1 MIAVRS
7 AWSSASSRQMAP
19 ICMSPAL
26 QHDAPA
32 DRAALEQG
40 VTFRS
45 LRERQDAPDARRD
58 RLGGEEMERGV
69 HVLEGRVAGT
79 GDADAPHD
87 HEAGIELDRPR
98 ADIAEHHHGG
108 LLR

>member
-1 MIAVRS
+1 MIAVWS
-7 AWSSASSRQMAP
+7 AWRSASSRQMAP

-26 QHDAPA
+26 QHDASA
-32 DRAALEQG
+32 DRAALQQG
-40 VTFRS
+40 VSLRG

-58 RLGGEEMERGV
+58 RLDGEEMQRGV

-79 GDADAPHD
+79 GDADAAHD
-87 HEAGIELDRPR
+87 DEAGIELDPLR

-108 LLR
+108 LL